1 MAKPE
6 TEVFMDNKSL
16 KSAFSE
22 LSTPLIADACMRL
35 GVFMRVAPI
44 GIKPL
49 VPGWKIA
56 GRVLPVRHSG
66 SVDIFLEAMQD
77 ADAGDILTIDNDGR
91 RHEGC
96 IGDLTIL
103 EAKAVGLGGIAL
115 WGFHRD
121 TPQLIQIGFPVFSY
135 GSYPAGPKR
144 AYPRGSDALEFARF
158 GDFKLSAED
167 VAFGDDDG
175 VVFSL
180 LQDVEEI
187 ISVARTI
194 DETEQRQVKAI
205 QAGNTLSRQLKF
217 DEYLKKRSKNP
228 ALTFREHLRNIGGV
242 IEV

>member
-1 MAKPE
+1 
-6 TEVFMDNKSL
+6 MDNKNL
-16 KSAFSE
+16 KEAFSE
-22 LSTPLIADACMRL
+22 LSTPLITDACMRL

-49 VPGWKIA
+49 VPGWKMA

-66 SVDIFLEAMQD
+66 SVDIFLEAMTN
-77 ADAGDILTIDNDGR
+77 AEAGDVLTIDNAAR

-96 IGDLTIL
+96 IGDLTVL
-103 EAKAVGLGGIAL
+103 EARAKDLGGVAV

-121 TPQLIQIGFPVFSY
+121 TPQLIEIGFPVFSY

-144 AYPRGSDALEFARF
+144 AYPRGSDALTTARF
-158 GDFKLSAED
+158 GDFKLTTDD
-167 VAFGDDDG
+167 VVMGDDDG
-175 VVFSL
+175 VVFAL

-187 ISVARTI
+187 ISLARKI
-194 DETEQRQVKAI
+194 AETEARQAEKI
-205 QAGNTLSRQLKF
+205 RKGKTLSQQFKF

-228 ALTFREHLRNIGGV
+228 DYTFREYLKEIGGA

>member
-1 MAKPE
+1 
-6 TEVFMDNKSL
+6 MDNKSL
-16 KSAFSE
+16 KTAFSE

-44 GIKPL
+44 GIKAL

-96 IGDLTIL
+96 IGDLAVL
-103 EAKAVGLGGIAL
+103 EAKAAGLGGIAL

-121 TPQLIQIGFPVFSY
+121 TAQLIQIGFPVFSY

-158 GDFKLSAED
+158 GDFKLLAED

-175 VVFSL
+175 VVFTL
-180 LQDVEEI
+180 LQDVEKI
-187 ISVARTI
+187 IPVARAI
-194 DETEQRQVKAI
+194 GETEQRQVKAI
-205 QAGNTLSRQLKF
+205 RAGKSLSEQLRL
-217 DEYLKKRSKNP
+217 DEYLKKRSKDG
-228 ALTFREHLRNIGGV
+228 ALTFREHLRDIGGA

>member
-1 MAKPE
+1 
-6 TEVFMDNKSL
+6 MDNKSI
-16 KSAFSE
+16 KTAFSE

-44 GIKPL
+44 GIKAL

-77 ADAGDILTIDNDGR
+77 ADTGDILTIDNDGR

-96 IGDLTIL
+96 IGDLAVL
-103 EAKAVGLGGIAL
+103 EAKAAGLGGIAL

-121 TPQLIQIGFPVFSY
+121 TAQLIQIGFPVFSY

-158 GDFKLSAED
+158 GDFKLLAED

-175 VVFSL
+175 VVFTL
-180 LQDVEEI
+180 LQDVEKI
-187 ISVARTI
+187 IPVARAI
-194 DETEQRQVKAI
+194 GETEQRQVKAI
-205 QAGNTLSRQLKF
+205 RAGKSLSEQLRL
-217 DEYLKKRSKNP
+217 DEYLKKRSKDG
-228 ALTFREHLRNIGGV
+228 ALTFREHLRDIGGA

>member
-1 MAKPE
+1 
-6 TEVFMDNKSL
+6 
-16 KSAFSE
+16 
-22 LSTPLIADACMRL
+22 MRL

-66 SVDIFLEAMQD
+66 SVDIFLEAMQN

-121 TPQLIQIGFPVFSY
+121 TAQLIEIGFPVFSY

-175 VVFSL
+175 VVFAL

-187 ISVARTI
+187 ISVARAI
-194 DETEQRQVKAI
+194 EETEQRQVKAI
-205 QAGNTLSRQLKF
+205 QAGKTLSRQLKF
-217 DEYLKKRSKNP
+217 DEYLKKRSRNP
-228 ALTFREHLRNIGGV
+228 ELTFREHLRDIGGA